1 MFMRLVDTSAW
12 IEFLRRRGDPS
23 VKQKVARLVAA
34 DLAAYTC
41 PVRFELLSGVKREE
55 EGDLHEAFRFSHHV
69 PFETLDWDRA
79 ALLERELRAKGLTVP
94 RNDLF
99 VATVAVRARL
109 PVACRDAHFDALSHA
124 LGGRLQVEQ
133 L

>member
-1 MFMRLVDTSAW
+1 MRLVDSSAW
-12 IEFLRRRGDPS
+12 IEFLRRKGDPS
-23 VKQKVARLVAA
+23 VKQKVARLIEA

-55 EGDLHEAFRFSHHV
+55 EGDLEEAFRFSHHV
-69 PFETLDWDRA
+69 PFETQDWEGA
-79 ALLERELRAKGLTVP
+79 ALLERDLRSKGLTVP

-99 VATVAVRARL
+99 VATVAVRAGL
-109 PVACRDAHFDALSHA
+109 PVACRDAHFDALSRA
-124 LGGRLQVEQ
+124 LGGRLKVEQ